1 MTAAQSA
8 ETTAPVSDA
17 TELHTVNRAIAEL
30 RRGGCV
36 LLRDATGTTIVVSA
50 AEGISAPQIARQQS
64 LLDAPPVLVVSR
76 NRAAA
81 LGVALSAD
89 DGDVV
94 ALDIAGCPAER
105 ILALADPVV
114 LSAEVTPI
122 IPRPRPRGTL
132 PNDLDHIAVD
142 LMKLAGLLPAAVAGL
157 YERTGPAPLGEPQ
170 AVPVV
175 DTEDVG
181 RFRQEQALS
190 LHEVSAARVPLAL
203 AEDTRIV
210 VFRTADGVAEHLA
223 IVVGQPEPD
232 RPVLTR
238 LHSQC
243 MTGDLLGSLRC
254 DCGDQLRAAIAAIAE
269 AGSGVLLY
277 LAQEGR
283 GIGLANKLRAYAL
296 QDRGADTV
304 DANHQL
310 GFDADERLY
319 LAAAA
324 MLRRLGFSQ
333 VRLLTNNPRKVS
345 GLSGCGVSVA
355 ERVPLV
361 VKSNDFNVDYLEAK
375 ARRLGHLF

>member
-1 MTAAQSA
+1 
-8 ETTAPVSDA
+8 
-17 TELHTVNRAIAEL
+17 
-30 RRGGCV
+30 
-36 LLRDATGTTIVVSA
+36 
-50 AEGISAPQIARQQS
+50 
-64 LLDAPPVLVVSR
+64 
-76 NRAAA
+76 
-81 LGVALSAD
+81 
-89 DGDVV
+89 VV
-94 ALDIAGCPAER
+94 ALEFADDTVER
-105 ILALADPVV
+105 VAALADPVALPSDAV
-114 LSAEVTPI
+114 PPGGAGPKPPVAC
-122 IPRPRPRGTL
+122 PRGAL
-132 PNDLDHIAVD
+132 PHGLDHVAVD
-142 LMKLAGLLPAAVAGL
+142 LMKLAGLLPAALAGVVKPAGGSQAAPGDIPAVA
-157 YERTGPAPLGEPQ
+157 A
-170 AVPVV
+170 
-175 DTEDVG
+175 EDVG
-181 RFRQEQALS
+181 RYRQEQALS
-190 LHEVSAARVPLAL
+190 LRPVSTARVPLAL

-223 IVVGQPEPD
+223 IVVGRPEPD

-254 DCGDQLRAAIAAIAE
+254 DCGEQLRAAIAAMAK

-324 MLRRLGFSQ
+324 MLRHLGFSQ
-333 VRLLTNNPRKVS
+333 VRLLTNNPGKVS
-345 GLSGCGVSVA
+345 GLAACDIAVV
-355 ERVPLV
+355 ERMPLV
-361 VKSNDFNVDYLEAK
+361 VDSNDFNVRYLEAK

>member
-1 MTAAQSA
+1 M
-8 ETTAPVSDA
+8 
-17 TELHTVNRAIAEL
+17 R
-30 RRGGCV
+30 
-36 LLRDATGTTIVVSA
+36 
-50 AEGISAPQIARQQS
+50 SAP
-64 LLDAPPVLVVSR
+64 
-76 NRAAA
+76 RA
-81 LGVALSAD
+81 
-89 DGDVV
+89 
-94 ALDIAGCPAER
+94 
-105 ILALADPVV
+105 
-114 LSAEVTPI
+114 
-122 IPRPRPRGTL
+122 
-132 PNDLDHIAVD
+132 
-142 LMKLAGLLPAAVAGL
+142 
-157 YERTGPAPLGEPQ
+157 
-170 AVPVV
+170 
-175 DTEDVG
+175 
-181 RFRQEQALS
+181 
-190 LHEVSAARVPLAL
+190 PLAL